1 MIKHL
6 HIRNFAIIE
15 ELDMA
20 FPQGL
25 TIITGETGA
34 GKSILL
40 GALGLIMG
48 KRADIKSLHN
58 LQSKCVVEALF
69 DTSAYELNSF
79 FATHELDYDGEEVII
94 RREISPSG
102 KSRAFVNDSPVTLN
116 VLQDLSSSLI
126 DLHEQF
132 DTLDIHEVS
141 FQLRMIDA
149 LAENKALLHSYQTE
163 FHTFQQDQ
171 KELNR
176 LEQQERDAAKETDFI
191 TFQLEELDNAEL
203 VAGEQGNLEEELNR
217 LSNAELIKRTLA
229 AGFQR
234 LSEDELSI
242 IGQLEEVA
250 QGLSGIKGFSS
261 DLGALYERYQGLL
274 IELQDL
280 AQDLESMGEDTEYDE
295 ERIQELQTKVDAI
308 YRLEKKHQVTTV
320 EELIAIRD
328 DLRDQLQ
335 GFDDLS
341 GQIERLKGSLVHRKE
356 NLAKLA
362 DELHARRKAVIPA
375 FLEKVHGLLQSLS
388 MEHARLEVDI
398 QLREGFTSTG
408 RDEIQFLFAANKG
421 SRLQPIKDVA
431 SGGELSRLTL
441 VTKSLVASAIP
452 LPTLIFDEIDTGISG
467 GVALKMGEI
476 LRKLSDQH
484 QVIVITHSP
493 QVASRADLHYFVYKA
508 VKEDRTV
515 TGVQPMS
522 DEQRIRAI
530 ATMLSQDPPS
540 PSALENAKELLN
552 MQ

>member
-328 DLRDQLQ
+328 DLREQLQ

-388 MEHARLEVDI
+388 MEHARLEVDV
-398 QLREGFTSTG
+398 QQREGFTSTG

>member
-69 DTSAYELNSF
+69 DTSAYELTSF

-163 FHTFQQDQ
+163 FHAFQQDQ

-217 LSNAELIKRTLA
+217 LSNAELIKRLW
-229 AGFQR
+229 
-234 LSEDELSI
+234 
-242 IGQLEEVA
+242 QLV
-250 QGLSGIKGFSS
+250 FS
-261 DLGALYERYQGLL
+261 A
-274 IELQDL
+274 
-280 AQDLESMGEDTEYDE
+280 
-295 ERIQELQTKVDAI
+295 
-308 YRLEKKHQVTTV
+308 
-320 EELIAIRD
+320 
-328 DLRDQLQ
+328 
-335 GFDDLS
+335 
-341 GQIERLKGSLVHRKE
+341 
-356 NLAKLA
+356 
-362 DELHARRKAVIPA
+362 
-375 FLEKVHGLLQSLS
+375 
-388 MEHARLEVDI
+388 
-398 QLREGFTSTG
+398 
-408 RDEIQFLFAANKG
+408 
-421 SRLQPIKDVA
+421 
-431 SGGELSRLTL
+431 
-441 VTKSLVASAIP
+441 
-452 LPTLIFDEIDTGISG
+452 
-467 GVALKMGEI
+467 
-476 LRKLSDQH
+476 
-484 QVIVITHSP
+484 
-493 QVASRADLHYFVYKA
+493 
-508 VKEDRTV
+508 
-515 TGVQPMS
+515 
-522 DEQRIRAI
+522 
-530 ATMLSQDPPS
+530 
-540 PSALENAKELLN
+540 
-552 MQ
+552 

>member
-1 MIKHL
+1 
-6 HIRNFAIIE
+6 
-15 ELDMA
+15 
-20 FPQGL
+20 
-25 TIITGETGA
+25 
-34 GKSILL
+34 
-40 GALGLIMG
+40 
-48 KRADIKSLHN
+48 
-58 LQSKCVVEALF
+58 
-69 DTSAYELNSF
+69 
-79 FATHELDYDGEEVII
+79 
-94 RREISPSG
+94 
-102 KSRAFVNDSPVTLN
+102 
-116 VLQDLSSSLI
+116 
-126 DLHEQF
+126 
-132 DTLDIHEVS
+132 
-141 FQLRMIDA
+141 MIDA

-163 FHTFQQDQ
+163 FHAFQQDQ

>member
-163 FHTFQQDQ
+163 FHAFQQDQ

>member
-69 DTSAYELNSF
+69 DTSAYELTSF
-79 FATHELDYDGEEVII
+79 FSTHELDYDGEEVII